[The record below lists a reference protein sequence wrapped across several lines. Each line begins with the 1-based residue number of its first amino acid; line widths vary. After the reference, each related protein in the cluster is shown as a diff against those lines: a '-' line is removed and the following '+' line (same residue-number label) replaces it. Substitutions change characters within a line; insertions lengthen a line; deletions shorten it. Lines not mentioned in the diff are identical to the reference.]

1 MSGGGPNPSTT
12 KCVVEV
18 AYTFVMPAFLERVF
32 ERPAEWQTL
41 LLALI
46 PAFLLAGLAAR
57 FTRRLAARGMRA
69 VLGGTLTTS
78 SPSVRGPL
86 RLIFLGTFILVLAL
100 IIVPI
105 FELAGLRPRTGVR
118 LRTLA
123 DWAFGAGLRVVLIA
137 VLAYAVIRTA
147 TLLIRRF
154 EHEINLGTGLD
165 ALERAKR
172 AKTLGSVIRNFT
184 TAIVTVVA
192 MLMVLKELEIDIAP
206 VLASAGVVGLAVG
219 FGAQTLVRDIISGF
233 FLILEDQVRVGDAA
247 AINGQAGLVEAI
259 NLRTIVLRDG
269 EGTVHVFPNGAITTL
284 ANRSKDFSYYV
295 IDLGISYSEN
305 PDRVVSLLRSIGDQL
320 RSDDAYGP
328 LILDP
333 LEVMGVDAFADWWM
347 TLKLRIKTVPLKQWE
362 VGRELRRRIVKAFEE
377 HGIEMPLP
385 APAVLRPN
393 IPTMRTPP
401 ASDPGIPGRS

>member
-1 MSGGGPNPSTT
+1 MPS
-12 KCVVEV
+12 
-18 AYTFVMPAFLERVF
+18 FLERAF

-41 LLALI
+41 LIAVVAALV
-46 PAFLLAGLAAR
+46 LAGLAAR
-57 FTRRLAARGMRA
+57 FARRLAARGMRA
-69 VLGGTLTTS
+69 ILGETLATS
-78 SPSVRGPL
+78 SPSVQRPL
-86 RLIFLGTFILVLAL
+86 RLIWLGTFVLVLAL
-100 IIVPI
+100 ITVPI

-123 DWAFGAGLRVVLIA
+123 DWAFGAGLRVGLIA
-137 VLAYAVIRTA
+137 VLAYAVIRTS

-172 AKTLGSVIRNFT
+172 ARTLGSVIRNFT
-184 TAIVTVVA
+184 TAIVSVVA
-192 MLMVLKELEIDIAP
+192 VLMVLKELEIDIAP

-233 FLILEDQVRVGDAA
+233 FLILEDQVRVGDSA

-269 EGTVHVFPNGAITTL
+269 EGTVHVFPNGSVTTL

-295 IDLGISYSEN
+295 IDLGISYNED
-305 PDRVVSLLRSIGDQL
+305 PDRVIALLREIGAALQADQ
-320 RSDDAYGP
+320 AFGP
-328 LILDP
+328 LILEP
-333 LEVMGVDAFADWWM
+333 LETMGVDAFADWWM
-347 TLKLRIKTVPLKQWE
+347 TLKLRIKTVPQKQWE

-377 HGIEMPLP
+377 HGIEIPMP
-385 APAVLRPN
+385 APAVLRPSN
-393 IPTMRTPP
+393 RPLPVSP
-401 ASDPGIPGRS
+401 ASGRAIPEQS

>member
-1 MSGGGPNPSTT
+1 MPS
-12 KCVVEV
+12 V
-18 AYTFVMPAFLERVF
+18 FDRIF

-41 LLALI
+41 LLA
-46 PAFLLAGLAAR
+46 AVAAVVLAGLAAR
-57 FTRRLAARGMRA
+57 FARQLAAKGMQA
-69 VLGGTLTTS
+69 ILGGTLATS

-86 RLIFLGTFILVLAL
+86 RLIWLGSFVLVLAL
-100 IIVPI
+100 ITVPI

-123 DWAFGAGLRVVLIA
+123 DWAFGAGLRVGLIA
-137 VLAYAVIRTA
+137 VLAYAVIRIS

-154 EHEINLGTGLD
+154 EHEVNLGTGLD

-184 TAIVTVVA
+184 TALVSVVA
-192 MLMVLKELEIDIAP
+192 MLMILKELEIDIAP

-233 FLILEDQVRVGDAA
+233 FLILEDQVRVGDVA
-247 AINGQAGLVEAI
+247 AINGQGGLVEAI

-269 EGTVHVFPNGAITTL
+269 EGTVHVFPNGAVTTL

-295 IDLGISYSEN
+295 IDLGISYSED
-305 PDRVVSLLRSIGDQL
+305 PDRVIALLRKIGANLQTD
-320 RSDDAYGP
+320 SAFGP
-328 LILDP
+328 LILEP
-333 LEVMGVDAFADWWM
+333 LEIMGVDAFADWWM
-347 TLKLRIKTVPLKQWE
+347 TLKLRIKTVPQKQWE

-377 HGIEMPLP
+377 HGIEIPMP

-393 IPTMRTPP
+393 NPPMPKPSVSGRAIPEQ
-401 ASDPGIPGRS
+401 S